1 MKLTKSESGKLGA
14 LKSKDICAR
23 QYAERVAAYAE
34 NPTRCAQCNTP
45 IEYSLRMRKF
55 CSKSCSASHNNSNR
69 LRNRNLHNCVYCGKE
84 ILGKGKKF
92 CNNKCQKLFEY
103 EKSIREWDITPPGI
117 GAIKRYLAETFGH
130 KCSRCGISSWC
141 DEDIVLELEHKDGNS
156 SNNQKDNV
164 CLLCPNCHS
173 QTETYKGKNRGK
185 GRHTRMQRYYDK
197 KSF

>member
-14 LKSKDICAR
+14 LKSRDICAS
-23 QYAERVAAYAE
+23 QYAERVAAYNK
-34 NPTRCAQCNTP
+34 NPTLCAHCNTQ
-45 IEYSLRMRKF
+45 IEYPLRMRKF
-55 CSKSCSASHNNSNR
+55 CSKSCSASANNAKR
-69 LRNRNLHNCVYCGKE
+69 LSSRMRPKCAHCGKE
-84 ILGKGKKF
+84 IIGKGKKF
-92 CNNKCQKLFEY
+92 CNNKCQKLFDY
-103 EKSIREWDITPPGI
+103 EKTIREWDITPPGPS
-117 GAIKRYLAETFGH
+117 AIKRYLAETFGY

-141 DEDIVLELEHKDGNS
+141 DGNIVLELEHKDGNS

-185 GRHTRMQRYYDK
+185 GRYSRMQRYYDK